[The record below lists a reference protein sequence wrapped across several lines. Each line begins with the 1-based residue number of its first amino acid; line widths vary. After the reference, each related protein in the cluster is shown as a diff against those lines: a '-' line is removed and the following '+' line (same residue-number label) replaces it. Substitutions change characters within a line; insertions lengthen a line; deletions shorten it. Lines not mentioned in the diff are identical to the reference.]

1 MGTRNPATCLES
13 ASGKKV
19 GASGV
24 SNITA
29 KEQMPTHT
37 PHSSQLENFME
48 RILKVSFSLGLT
60 VLSWNRNQEGVLL
73 EGWGKEAGPE
83 ESEGED
89 RNSLWFASSRPLPG
103 WRWWL
108 LPLNQGP
115 LAFFHRKCRETQNFT
130 FSTLFYGTPTAI
142 HHHFVSCCFSSS
154 GSFLPHNT
162 VDPSIPSPHST
173 GFFWSRKKDKERSS
187 SIILKICIYILNA
200 FKVLMRTVL
209 NPSRWGS
216 WNTRPWTFRVR
227 NIKKVSHSYS

>member
-1 MGTRNPATCLES
+1 M
-13 ASGKKV
+13 

-37 PHSSQLENFME
+37 PHSSQLENFVE

-108 LPLNQGP
+108 LPLIKALWPSSTGSAGRRRTSRFQLCFMEHP
-115 LAFFHRKCRETQNFT
+115 LQYTT
-130 FSTLFYGTPTAI
+130 TLFLAVFLVQAVFFPQ
-142 HHHFVSCCFSSS
+142 HS
-154 GSFLPHNT
+154 GSSLPQPQPYRIFS
-162 VDPSIPSPHST
+162 V
-173 GFFWSRKKDKERSS
+173 KKER
-187 SIILKICIYILNA
+187 
-200 FKVLMRTVL
+200 
-209 NPSRWGS
+209 
-216 WNTRPWTFRVR
+216 
-227 NIKKVSHSYS
+227 

>member
-1 MGTRNPATCLES
+1 MLPGRRGVLPASSIDCWRMRTRNPATCLES
-13 ASGKKV
+13 ASGKRM

-24 SNITA
+24 SSITA

-37 PHSSQLENFME
+37 PHSAQLENFME

-115 LAFFHRKCRETQNFT
+115 LAFFHRKCRETENFT
-130 FSTLFYGTPTAI
+130 FSALFYGTPTAV
-142 HHHFVSCCFSSS
+142 HHHFVSGCFSSS
-154 GSFLPHNT
+154 GSFLPHST
-162 VDPSIPSPHST
+162 VDPPTPT
-173 GFFWSRKKDKERSS
+173 NAPATGGFFQSRKKERKRSS
-187 SIILKICIYILNA
+187 SIIIYMYVYIFLLNIYI
-200 FKVLMRTVL
+200 
-209 NPSRWGS
+209 
-216 WNTRPWTFRVR
+216 
-227 NIKKVSHSYS
+227 